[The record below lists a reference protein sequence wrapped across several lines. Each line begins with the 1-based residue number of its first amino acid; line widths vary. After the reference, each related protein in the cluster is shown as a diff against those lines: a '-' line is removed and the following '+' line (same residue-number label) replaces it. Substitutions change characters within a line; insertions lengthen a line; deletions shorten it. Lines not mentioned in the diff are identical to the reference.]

1 MKKLIV
7 LWKSDNLIDIKE
19 MIFMYITNSMINSW
33 WDQIEVIIWG
43 ASQKLVSENIEIQ
56 EEIKRMMNLGIK
68 FHACKKCADDLCV
81 SPQLKSIGID
91 VHYTG
96 LFLTE
101 KLQSDATVITL

>member
-1 MKKLIV
+1 MKKLVV

-19 MIFMYITNSMINSW
+19 MIFMYITNSMRYSW

-43 ASQKLVSENIEIQ
+43 ASQKLVSENVEIQ
-56 EEIKRMMNLGIK
+56 KEIKKMMALGIK

-81 SPQLKSIGID
+81 ASHLESIGID

-96 LFLTE
+96 VLLTE